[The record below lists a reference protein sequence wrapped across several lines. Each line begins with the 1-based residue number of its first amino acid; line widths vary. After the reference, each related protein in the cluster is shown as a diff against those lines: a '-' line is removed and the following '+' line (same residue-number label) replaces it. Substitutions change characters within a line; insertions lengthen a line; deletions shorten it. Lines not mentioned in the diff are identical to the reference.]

1 MIKKL
6 CLYAVISTSLICIVS
21 LSISAQDK
29 RLSSGPQA
37 FQTFFAKFMAAV
49 KRGDKAAVASMSQF
63 PLTYGFD
70 AGDEGK
76 YSRQQFVKKGFTN
89 IFGKKPTTFLP
100 EKDPL
105 LWIVGRDYTITTD
118 SAEHISFA
126 KHGKAFLFTSYVVEP

>member
-6 CLYAVISTSLICIVS
+6 CFYTIVSASLICLVN

-37 FQTFFAKFMAAV
+37 FQTFFAKFMAGV

-63 PLTYGFD
+63 PLVYGFD

-76 YSRQQFVKKGFTN
+76 YSRRQFVKIGFTN
-89 IFGKKPTTFLP
+89 IFGKKPTEFLP

-105 LWIVGRDYTITTD
+105 LWIVGRDYTITTEN
-118 SAEHISFA
+118 AEHISFV
-126 KHGKAFLFTSYVVEP
+126 KRGKAFLFTSYVVEP